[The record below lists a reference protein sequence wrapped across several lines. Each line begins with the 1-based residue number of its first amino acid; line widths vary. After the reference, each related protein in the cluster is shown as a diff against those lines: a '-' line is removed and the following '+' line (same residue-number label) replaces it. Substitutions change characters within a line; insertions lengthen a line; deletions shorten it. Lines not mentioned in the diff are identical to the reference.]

1 VKSVNARETAER
13 WFGGLTSGDINTA
26 ISCLD
31 DKVEWINYKI
41 EAGYNDLMPWI
52 GTYHGVEAV
61 MNSFRIFTSL
71 VQVNKEELIK
81 LVVDGDEAAGVIHEV
96 SLVKETGLEF
106 EIEFIQWLT
115 IRDGK
120 IVRWKS
126 YTDPSPIIRALKPL
140 AVKSIADFAKAKA
153 GLKNS
158 AS

>member
-1 VKSVNARETAER
+1 MNVSSAQDTAKR

-26 ISCLD
+26 LACLD
-31 DKVEWINYKI
+31 ANVEWINYRI

-61 MNSFRIFTSL
+61 LNSFRIFTSL

-96 SLVKETGLEF
+96 SVVKETGLEF

-115 IRDGK
+115 IREGK

-126 YTDPSPIIRALKPL
+126 YTDPSPILRALGPL
-140 AVKSIADFAKAKA
+140 AARSIADFAKAKA
-153 GLKNS
+153 GTTNP
-158 AS
+158 AD